1 VATILSCASIV
12 VTAVYI
18 LRATGQSI
26 MGPITDK
33 HYLQLSD
40 AAWYEK
46 FAVVVLIAGIVFI
59 GISPFELNNL
69 ISPATQ
75 TIIQHITNALAL
87 K

>member
-1 VATILSCASIV
+1 
-12 VTAVYI
+12 
-18 LRATGQSI
+18 

-40 AAWYEK
+40 AAWFEK
-46 FAVVVLIAGIVFI
+46 SAVVILIAGIVFI
-59 GISPFELNNL
+59 GLAPFILNNL
-69 ISPATQ
+69 ITPATE